1 MKKKV
6 EQMVSGSGKGFMPM
20 NLQFFA
26 DGGGGEPQEP
36 DVPAGDPKPGDNGA
50 PAAGDGGG
58 GEVSVESLMA
68 QLAQAKADNAQL
80 KAANDKLCTSEGNL
94 RKQLRAKQTAEE
106 QQAAAEAEQKA
117 QHEEYVKEL
126 ENFRDITKA
135 SKRYLSMGMDPD
147 LAEATATAEIEGDME
162 KVTSNLTA
170 FMAARDKKKDEEIK
184 AQYASQI
191 PTPQSGNQTQV
202 DYSQQF
208 QQAISVGDTTAAALA
223 ILQEADANKG
233 TA

>member
-6 EQMVSGSGKGFMPM
+6 EQMASEPRKGFMPM

-26 DGGGGEPQEP
+26 EGGGEPQEP
-36 DVPAGDPKPGDNGA
+36 DVPAGDPKPGDNGT
-50 PAAGDGGG
+50 PAAGDGGNG

-117 QHEEYVKEL
+117 QHEEYVKGL

-170 FMAARDKKKDEEIK
+170 FMAARDKKKDEEIR

-208 QQAISVGDTTAAALA
+208 QQAISAGDTTAAALA